1 MSRPIRKTMS
11 KTSLSLIG
19 IPKSFI
25 NTTIEDFIA
34 KSTELKEVKSLVQQY
49 IKDLDFNFD
58 NNKGLFLCGSNGVGK
73 TMLSCIILKEA
84 YKHRYT
90 SRRTTFVEY
99 IDKYTRVWSS
109 KNSEEKEAFEDEL
122 YTYYKSVEFLVL
134 EELGKEID
142 SKVAAPILEDLL
154 RYREDKGLVTIL
166 CTNLNT
172 ETLSE
177 RYGESCMSLLK
188 GNTIPVTIQSKDVRN
203 SAFKKRIRLVK
214 RSDR

>member
-1 MSRPIRKTMS
+1 MSRPVRKTMS

-25 NTTIEDFIA
+25 DTTIEDFIA
-34 KSTELKEVKSLVQQY
+34 KSGELKEVKSLVQQY
-49 IKDLDFNFD
+49 IKDIDFNFD

-109 KNSEEKEAFEDEL
+109 KNSEEKETFEDEL

-214 RSDR
+214 RSDK

>member
-1 MSRPIRKTMS
+1 MSRPVRKTMS

-25 NTTIEDFIA
+25 DTTIEDFIA
-34 KSTELKEVKSLVQQY
+34 KSGELKEVKSLVQQY
-49 IKDLDFNFD
+49 IKDIDFNFD

-214 RSDR
+214 RSDK

>member
-1 MSRPIRKTMS
+1 MSRPVRKTMS

-25 NTTIEDFIA
+25 DTTIEDFIA
-34 KSTELKEVKSLVQQY
+34 KSDELKEVKSLVQQY
-49 IKDLDFNFD
+49 IKDIDFNFD

-109 KNSEEKEAFEDEL
+109 KNSEEKETFEDEL

-214 RSDR
+214 RSDK

>member
-214 RSDR
+214 RGDR

>member
-1 MSRPIRKTMS
+1 MSRPVRKTMS

-25 NTTIEDFIA
+25 DTTIEDFIA

-49 IKDLDFNFD
+49 IKDIDFNFD

-172 ETLSE
+172 KTLSE

-214 RSDR
+214 RGDK

>member
-1 MSRPIRKTMS
+1 MSRPVRKTMS

-34 KSTELKEVKSLVQQY
+34 KSGELKDVKSLVQQY
-49 IKDLDFNFD
+49 INDIDFNFD

-214 RSDR
+214 RSDK

>member
-1 MSRPIRKTMS
+1 MSRPVRKTMS

-34 KSTELKEVKSLVQQY
+34 KSDELKEVKSLVQQY
-49 IKDLDFNFD
+49 IKDIDFNFD

-90 SRRTTFVEY
+90 SRRATFVEY

-214 RSDR
+214 RSDK

>member
-34 KSTELKEVKSLVQQY
+34 KSIELKEVKSLVQQY

-214 RSDR
+214 RGDR

>member
-1 MSRPIRKTMS
+1 MS